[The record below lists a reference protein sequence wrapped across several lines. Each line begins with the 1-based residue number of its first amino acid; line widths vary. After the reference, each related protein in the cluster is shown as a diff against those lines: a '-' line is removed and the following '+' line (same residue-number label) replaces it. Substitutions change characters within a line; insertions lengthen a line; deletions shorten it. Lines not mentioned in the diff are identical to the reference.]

1 MPTRSSIS
9 CANPAQRK
17 ARTQAG
23 KANARLTVYLPHP
36 EADSAQWLL
45 LFTAG
50 ELDVPEELQ
59 NLRRPPYL
67 NWLGYTSM
75 WHEVEG
81 EKRWT
86 WKRKYEDMEAIF
98 NRLYV
103 QIKLH
108 QWDEVQATLASAAEL
123 PGFYG
128 VTEQKWA
135 LFRFAKR
142 HGYEGPLPE
151 ISFLT
156 KVKHGE
162 PIIL

>member
-1 MPTRSSIS
+1 LLDYPSARFRVVQRRSFLIGSKQE
-9 CANPAQRK
+9 CPLAAPVAALPATIKRHK
-17 ARTQAG
+17 A
-23 KANARLTVYLPHP
+23 
-36 EADSAQWLL
+36 
-45 LFTAG
+45 TA
-50 ELDVPEELQ
+50 V
-59 NLRRPPYL
+59 
-67 NWLGYTSM
+67 
-75 WHEVEG
+75 
-81 EKRWT
+81 
-86 WKRKYEDMEAIF
+86 YEDMEAIF